1 MKTMMLSVSAAV
13 ALGKIAAAYAIDV
26 SDWDALKTGVAT
38 DGVAEITV
46 GTDIAA
52 SSNLDTSKT
61 SGSGTP
67 VSRDLIVSGA
77 SSSSAPTV
85 SGGGNNMYLRVGDG
99 ATLTLKDIA
108 FSDFRH
114 YQATDRNSVLASHQ
128 GGNLVLDNARLS
140 GISNDDAQPMWGAV
154 VSLSDKSQA
163 SIVNSVFE
171 NNNQKTSNEGVDA
184 ATGGVIH
191 LQGQTSRH
199 DLSKSNV
206 LSGSTFSGNSLTA
219 TKTSAFGGAAYLEG
233 WVGTMENNSFVGN
246 AAKTESNAKDAFGG
260 AISVGGAN
268 VGRGAAT
275 IESIVG
281 GSFKNNTAA
290 SEKGKSYGGAI
301 YVSADG
307 VINGISGVEFSGN
320 AADFGGAIYNAGN
333 IVRMADSTFDATDDV
348 ENASGGTIGTIS
360 GIQMKGT
367 LTNGGTIDVID
378 GINGIA
384 GLVNGGVIGQIDGT
398 NVVGNLQNT
407 GTGSITVNSG
417 DFSVTGTFF
426 NDANASIANN
436 GAIGVSGDAVNNGSI
451 TGNSIKFG
459 GGSLTNNGSLVGVA
473 AGSVIANLTNT
484 KEIGV
489 ISDTE
494 ISGAFVNA
502 ESATVENRFGGAS
515 AVVENSGVL
524 NFNAADFTGTLN
536 NYRRFN
542 LTGENT
548 LTGAFVNSGETT
560 VAAGA
565 RASFSGGI
573 ENSRNIVNNGVLIV
587 EGGNSFNGGTITGG
601 IRFDGDAS
609 LENDGTID
617 GIEDSRFANSRGAAL
632 LNNGKIDRLSNVT
645 VDGLFEN
652 ASGAVFVE
660 NNLTAT
666 RTINDASL
674 DFSGVAYTGT
684 LLNRSRLSTTGDN
697 TVAGGAL
704 KNAGLLSVGAGSLT
718 LAGGLENT
726 SVILNSGVLT
736 AAGTSVNSGFISG
749 DIVVGDG
756 SVSDFVNNGYIM
768 GKTTISANAEMTNSL
783 DTLNDVDIAAG
794 GMADVEDKTV
804 TVGALRL
811 NGTLNIGVASIA
823 AGSSVYAG
831 GGQSRRQRRRGN
843 RDGFRFEDIDR
854 RRHAEKRRKNGRT
867 ENRRREQCFR
877 RVRQYSVE
885 QPLYDRCG
893 RRGRDDRCRRLGVDF
908 AVGGWDFSAGYDFSV
923 REDYRSHAGKLKA
936 RCDF

>member
-140 GISNDDAQPMWGAV
+140 GISNDDAQPMWG
-154 VSLSDKSQA
+154 
-163 SIVNSVFE
+163 
-171 NNNQKTSNEGVDA
+171 
-184 ATGGVIH
+184 
-191 LQGQTSRH
+191 
-199 DLSKSNV
+199 
-206 LSGSTFSGNSLTA
+206 
-219 TKTSAFGGAAYLEG
+219 AFGGAAYLEG

-436 GAIGVSGDAVNNGSI
+436 GAIGVLGDAVNNGSI

-565 RASFSGGI
+565 R
-573 ENSRNIVNNGVLIV
+573 VL
-587 EGGNSFNGGTITGG
+587 
-601 IRFDGDAS
+601 
-609 LENDGTID
+609 
-617 GIEDSRFANSRGAAL
+617 
-632 LNNGKIDRLSNVT
+632 
-645 VDGLFEN
+645 
-652 ASGAVFVE
+652 
-660 NNLTAT
+660 
-666 RTINDASL
+666 
-674 DFSGVAYTGT
+674 
-684 LLNRSRLSTTGDN
+684 
-697 TVAGGAL
+697 
-704 KNAGLLSVGAGSLT
+704 
-718 LAGGLENT
+718 
-726 SVILNSGVLT
+726 
-736 AAGTSVNSGFISG
+736 
-749 DIVVGDG
+749 
-756 SVSDFVNNGYIM
+756 
-768 GKTTISANAEMTNSL
+768 
-783 DTLNDVDIAAG
+783 
-794 GMADVEDKTV
+794 
-804 TVGALRL
+804 
-811 NGTLNIGVASIA
+811 
-823 AGSSVYAG
+823 
-831 GGQSRRQRRRGN
+831 
-843 RDGFRFEDIDR
+843 
-854 RRHAEKRRKNGRT
+854 
-867 ENRRREQCFR
+867 FR
-877 RVRQYSVE
+877 R
-885 QPLYDRCG
+885 D
-893 RRGRDDRCRRLGVDF
+893 
-908 AVGGWDFSAGYDFSV
+908 
-923 REDYRSHAGKLKA
+923 
-936 RCDF
+936 

>member
-1 MKTMMLSVSAAV
+1 
-13 ALGKIAAAYAIDV
+13 
-26 SDWDALKTGVAT
+26 
-38 DGVAEITV
+38 
-46 GTDIAA
+46 
-52 SSNLDTSKT
+52 
-61 SGSGTP
+61 
-67 VSRDLIVSGA
+67 
-77 SSSSAPTV
+77 
-85 SGGGNNMYLRVGDG
+85 MYLRVGDG

-154 VSLSDKSQA
+154 VGVSDKSQA

-199 DLSKSNV
+199 DLSKLNV

-407 GTGSITVNSG
+407 GTGSIIVNSG

-502 ESATVENRFGGAS
+502 ESATATVENRFGGAS

-565 RASFSGGI
+565 R
-573 ENSRNIVNNGVLIV
+573 VL
-587 EGGNSFNGGTITGG
+587 
-601 IRFDGDAS
+601 
-609 LENDGTID
+609 
-617 GIEDSRFANSRGAAL
+617 
-632 LNNGKIDRLSNVT
+632 
-645 VDGLFEN
+645 
-652 ASGAVFVE
+652 
-660 NNLTAT
+660 
-666 RTINDASL
+666 
-674 DFSGVAYTGT
+674 
-684 LLNRSRLSTTGDN
+684 
-697 TVAGGAL
+697 
-704 KNAGLLSVGAGSLT
+704 
-718 LAGGLENT
+718 
-726 SVILNSGVLT
+726 
-736 AAGTSVNSGFISG
+736 
-749 DIVVGDG
+749 
-756 SVSDFVNNGYIM
+756 
-768 GKTTISANAEMTNSL
+768 
-783 DTLNDVDIAAG
+783 
-794 GMADVEDKTV
+794 
-804 TVGALRL
+804 
-811 NGTLNIGVASIA
+811 
-823 AGSSVYAG
+823 
-831 GGQSRRQRRRGN
+831 
-843 RDGFRFEDIDR
+843 
-854 RRHAEKRRKNGRT
+854 
-867 ENRRREQCFR
+867 FR
-877 RVRQYSVE
+877 R
-885 QPLYDRCG
+885 D
-893 RRGRDDRCRRLGVDF
+893 
-908 AVGGWDFSAGYDFSV
+908 
-923 REDYRSHAGKLKA
+923 
-936 RCDF
+936 